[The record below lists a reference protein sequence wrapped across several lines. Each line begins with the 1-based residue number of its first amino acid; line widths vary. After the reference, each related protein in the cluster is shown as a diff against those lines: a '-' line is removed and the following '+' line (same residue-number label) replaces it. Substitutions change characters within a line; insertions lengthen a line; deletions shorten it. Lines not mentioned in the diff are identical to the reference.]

1 MKHRSRAGKS
11 IRFHDLM
18 WHRIS
23 EVLLVSSPYD
33 AFILEQDGQ
42 LTEQVFREYSKLS
55 LPAPPRFT
63 HAPTGEEAIRLL
75 KLRRFD
81 LVLTMTSLA
90 DMDVNAFGR
99 KVKKLRQG
107 RPVVLL
113 ALDRKELYDLR
124 GVINKKAIDG
134 AFLWTGDSK
143 ILLAIIKYIEDR
155 ENLDL
160 DIQHGHLKVIIVLE
174 DSPYYYSLFL
184 SLLYKELTAQALS
197 LYAEGANEIMRQMSM
212 KSRPKVLLAT
222 TYEEGVR
229 LFERYKKNLLA
240 IISDMGLPRGS
251 MHDPLAGLDF
261 VRMARK
267 FDPDLPV
274 LLQSAEEEHKEAADD
289 AQAGFIHKTS
299 PQLLAAIRNFL
310 TSSLG
315 FGDFVFRLPDGRE
328 FDRAHDLRE
337 LEEKLADLPTS
348 SLAFH
353 AQHNHFS
360 IWLVARSEFDLARK
374 IRPRRMSEFDN
385 LEQVR
390 QFLVSTLRD
399 GRHQTRRG
407 VVTDFSRKR
416 FDREPYTRLGH
427 GSLGGKARGLAFFNM
442 LLADLG
448 PEDFGGLSV
457 SVPKMV
463 ALTTDHFDAFMGRNN
478 LRDFAIHCKDDK
490 DIVRLFLDTRLPDE
504 LADDLAFILEHMTE
518 PLAVRSSS
526 LLEDSM
532 HQRLAG
538 IYNTLMLPNNA
549 PEPSRR
555 LREVCDAVKL
565 VWASTFSSN
574 ARAYLKNTG
583 KHVGEEKMGVIIQEL
598 AGSYHEDRFYP
609 DFSGV
614 VQSYNFYPI
623 GPQNSEDGVA
633 HMALGFGRIVVD
645 GGLALRFSPK
655 HPEVLPQFAK
665 PKTLMDRSQRG
676 FYALDMQRHCCTT
689 DADLFSTMS
698 YYDLDVAEADGTL
711 KAVGSIYDPDEQRIS
726 DNLRQSGPRVITFNN
741 ILKHKAIPLPEALL
755 KLLELGQEGF
765 GGAVEIELAV
775 NMGDWGRRV
784 PHGATRQEPHLHVLQ
799 VRPFASSAQM
809 TTGPTVSF
817 PPDDV
822 LCATERSLGNG
833 VSTDILDIVYVRYDR
848 WEAAKNKRIADEV
861 GKINEQLGR
870 LHRPYLLI
878 GPGRWGTSDEWL
890 GIPVDWGQIS
900 NARVIVEASPQGYDV
915 EPSQGTHFFQNI
927 TALEVAYLT
936 LPAGRLEADDSHF
949 LDLGW
954 LDLGWL
960 DEHPAH
966 EETENLRWLHLAEP
980 VTTVLRGRHGRGV
993 IAKPGAKAQ

>member
-1 MKHRSRAGKS
+1 MKHRPRAAKS

-42 LTEQVFREYSKLS
+42 LTEQVFREYNNLS

-63 HAPTGEEAIRLL
+63 HAPTGEEAIRML
-75 KLRRFD
+75 KERRFD
-81 LVLTMTSLA
+81 LVLTMTRMA

-99 KVKKLRQG
+99 RVKKLRPG

-124 GVINKKAIDG
+124 GVIDTQAIDG
-134 AFLWTGDSK
+134 AFLWSGDSK

-155 ENLDL
+155 ENLEM

-184 SLLYKELTAQALS
+184 SLLYKELTQQALA
-197 LYAEGANEIMRQMSM
+197 LYAEGANEILRQMAM

-222 TYEEGVR
+222 TFEEGVE
-229 LFERYKKNLLA
+229 LFERYQENLLA
-240 IISDMGLPRGS
+240 IISDMGLPRGD
-251 MHDPLAGLDF
+251 MHDHQAGLDF

-267 FDPDLPV
+267 YDPDLPV
-274 LLQSAEEEHKEAADD
+274 LLQSAEEEHREAAVEAD
-289 AQAGFIHKTS
+289 AAFIHKNS
-299 PQLLAAIRNFL
+299 PQLLAAIRDFL
-310 TSSLG
+310 TSALG

-328 FDRAHDLRE
+328 VDRAHDLRE
-337 LEEKLADLPTS
+337 LEEKLPTVPIS
-348 SLAFH
+348 SFAHH

-360 IWLVARSEFDLARK
+360 IWLVARSEFALADRV
-374 IRPRRMSEFDN
+374 RPFQVSEFDR
-385 LEQVR
+385 LEDAR
-390 QFLVSTLRD
+390 QFLIESLRE
-399 GRHQTRRG
+399 GRRKMRRG
-407 VVTDFSRKR
+407 VVTDFSRTR
-416 FDREPYTRLGH
+416 FDREPFTRLGH

-442 LLADLG
+442 LLANMDAA
-448 PEDFGGLSV
+448 DFGGLEV

-463 ALTTDHFDAFMGRNN
+463 TLTTDYFDEFLGRNN
-478 LRDFAIHCKDDK
+478 LRDFAIHCQDDEE
-490 DIVRLFLDTRLPDE
+490 IIRQFLETRLPDT

-549 PEPSRR
+549 PDDSRR

-598 AGSYHEDRFYP
+598 VGRYHSERFYP

-623 GPQNSEDGVA
+623 GPQSPDDGVA
-633 HMALGFGRIVVD
+633 HLALGFGRIIVD
-645 GGLALRFSPK
+645 GGLALRFSPG
-655 HPEVLPQFAK
+655 HPEVLPQFSN
-665 PKTLMDRSQRG
+665 PKTLLDRSQRG
-676 FYALDMQRHCCTT
+676 FYALDMERHRSTSEP
-689 DADLFSTMS
+689 DLSSTMTF
-698 YYDLDVAEADGTL
+698 YDLEVGEKDGTL
-711 KAVGSIYDPDEQRIS
+711 KALGSVFDTDEQRIIDS
-726 DNLRQSGPRVITFNN
+726 LRHDGPRVITFNN
-741 ILKHKAIPLPEALL
+741 ILKHKAIPLPETLI
-755 KLLELGQEGF
+755 KLLDLGQQGF

-775 NMGDWGRRV
+775 DMGDWGRRV
-784 PHGATRQEPHLHVLQ
+784 RRGTQRASPHLYVLQ
-799 VRPFASSAQM
+799 IRPFASFEQM
-809 TTGPTVSF
+809 TTSPGIAFTRG
-817 PPDDV
+817 DT
-822 LCATERSLGNG
+822 LCATDRSLGNG
-833 VSTDILDIVYVRYDR
+833 VSSDIFDIVYVRYDR
-848 WEAAKNKRIADEV
+848 WSATKNKQIASEV
-861 GKINEQLGR
+861 GQLNEALIR
-870 LHRPYLLI
+870 LNRPYLLI
-878 GPGRWGTSDEWL
+878 GPGRWGTGDEWL

-900 NARVIVEASPQGYDV
+900 NARVIVEASPKGYDV

-927 TALEVAYLT
+927 TALKVVYLT
-936 LPAGRLEADDSHF
+936 LPTDKLSVDGEEF
-949 LDLGW
+949 LDLPW
-954 LDLGWL
+954 LD
-960 DEHPAH
+960 AH
-966 EETENLRWLHLAEP
+966 TAHQETEHLRWLQLSEP
-980 VTTVLRGRHGRGV
+980 VTTVLEGRHGRGI
-993 IAKPGAKAQ
+993 IAKPGAEAG

>member
-1 MKHRSRAGKS
+1 MKHRSRVGKS

-63 HAPTGEEAIRLL
+63 HAPTGEEAIRML
-75 KLRRFD
+75 KMRRFD

-99 KVKKLRQG
+99 RVKKLRRG

-124 GVINKKAIDG
+124 GAIDSSAIDG
-134 AFLWTGDSK
+134 AFLWSGDSK

-160 DIQHGHLKVIIVLE
+160 DIRHGHLKVIIVLE

-222 TYEEGVR
+222 TYQEGVQ

-240 IISDMGLPRGS
+240 IISDMGLPRGD
-251 MHDPLAGLDF
+251 MHDARAGLDF

-267 FDPDLPV
+267 YDPDLPV
-274 LLQSAEEEHKEAADD
+274 LLQSAEEEHKEAAEG

-299 PQLLAAIRNFL
+299 PQLLAAIRDFL
-310 TSSLG
+310 TGSLG

-328 FDRAHDLRE
+328 VDRAHDLRE
-337 LEEKLADLPTS
+337 LEEKLADIPMS
-348 SLAFH
+348 SLVYH

-360 IWLVARSEFDLARK
+360 IWLVARSEFSLADR
-374 IRPRRMSEFDN
+374 IRPRQVSEFDDP
-385 LEQVR
+385 EEAR
-390 QFLVSTLRD
+390 EFLVTTLRE
-399 GRHQTRRG
+399 GRHKTRRG
-407 VVTDFSRKR
+407 VVSDFSRKR

-442 LLADLG
+442 LLADMG
-448 PEDFGGLSV
+448 PEEFGGLDV

-463 ALTTDHFDAFMGRNN
+463 ALTTDHFDTFLQRNN
-478 LRDFAIHCKDDK
+478 LRHFAIHCEDDEEL
-490 DIVRLFLDTRLPDE
+490 VRRFLDTRLPVE
-504 LADDLAFILEHMTE
+504 LADALDFILEHMTE

-549 PEPSRR
+549 PEANRR

-565 VWASTFSSN
+565 VWASTFSSK

-598 AGSYHEDRFYP
+598 AGSHHGDRFYP

-623 GPQNSEDGVA
+623 GPQKAEDGVA

-645 GGLALRFSPK
+645 GGLALRFSPQ

-676 FYALDMQRHCCTT
+676 FYALGMERHCCAS

-698 YYDLDVAEADGTL
+698 YYGLDVAEKDGTL
-711 KAVGSIYDPDEQRIS
+711 KAVGSVFDPDELRIHDS
-726 DNLRQSGPRVITFNN
+726 LRPRGPRVITFNN
-741 ILKHKAIPLPEALL
+741 ILKHRAIPLPEALL
-755 KLLELGQEGF
+755 RLLELGQEGF

-775 NMGDWGRRV
+775 DMGDWGRRT
-784 PHGATRQEPHLHVLQ
+784 PRGTSRLQPHLYVLQ
-799 VRPFASSAQM
+799 IRPFASSAQM
-809 TTGPTVSF
+809 TTGPEVRFTG
-817 PPDDV
+817 DDL
-822 LCATERSLGNG
+822 LCSTERSLGNG
-833 VSTDILDIVYVRYDR
+833 VSTDICDVVYVRYDR
-848 WEAAKNKRIADEV
+848 WEASKNKAIADEV
-861 GKINEQLGR
+861 GAINER
-870 LHRPYLLI
+870 LVKLDRPYLLI

-900 NARVIVEASPQGYDV
+900 NARVIVEASPKGYDV

-927 TALEVAYLT
+927 TALQVAYLT
-936 LPAGRLEADDSHF
+936 LPAGRLAQDTSQF
-949 LDLGW
+949 LDLA
-954 LDLGWL
+954 WL
-960 DEHPAH
+960 DEQVAYHA
-966 EETENLRWLHLAEP
+966 TEHLRWLQLNEP
-980 VTTVLRGRHGRGV
+980 VTAVLRGRHGRGV

>member
-1 MKHRSRAGKS
+1 MKHPSRAGKA

-63 HAPTGEEAIRLL
+63 HAATGEEAIRMLSE
-75 KLRRFD
+75 RRFD

-99 KVKKLRQG
+99 KVKAKHTD
-107 RPVVLL
+107 RPVVVL
-113 ALDRKELYDLR
+113 ALDRKELHDLR
-124 GVINKKAIDG
+124 AAIDLQAIDG
-134 AFLWTGDSK
+134 TFLWSGDSK

-155 ENLDL
+155 VNLDQ
-160 DIQHGHLKVIIVLE
+160 DIEHGHLKVIIVLE

-212 KSRPKVLLAT
+212 KSRPKVLLGT
-222 TYEEGVR
+222 TFEEGVA
-229 LFERYKKNLLA
+229 LFERYKHNLLA
-240 IISDMGLPRGS
+240 IISDMGLPRGD
-251 MHDPLAGLDF
+251 MHDPQAGLDF
-261 VRMARK
+261 IRLARD
-267 FDPDLPV
+267 FDRDVPV
-274 LLQSAEEEHKEAADD
+274 LLQSAEDHHRPAALD
-289 AQAGFIHKTS
+289 ARANFVQKSS
-299 PQLLAAIRNFL
+299 PQLQDAIREFL
-310 TSSLG
+310 TTSLG

-328 FDRAHDLRE
+328 VDRATDLRE
-337 LEEKLADLPTS
+337 LEDKLATIPSS
-348 SLAFH
+348 SLVYH
-353 AQHNHFS
+353 ASHNHFS
-360 IWLVARSEFDLARK
+360 VWLVARSEFELASRL
-374 IRPRRMSEFDN
+374 RPRKVSEFED
-385 LEQVR
+385 LEEVR
-390 QFLVSTLRD
+390 QFLIATLRD
-399 GRHQTRRG
+399 GRRQMRRG
-407 VVTDFSRKR
+407 VVTDFNRAR
-416 FDREPYTRLGH
+416 FDREPFTRMGI

-442 LLADLG
+442 RLADMG
-448 PEDFGGLSV
+448 PEDFGGLEV

-463 ALTTDHFDAFMGRNN
+463 VLTTDHFDTFLTRNN
-478 LRDFAIHCKDDK
+478 LRDFAIKCQDDQE
-490 DIVRLFLDTRLPDE
+490 ITRRFLETRLPDQ
-504 LADDLAFILEHMTE
+504 LADDLGFILERMSE

-583 KHVGEEKMGVIIQEL
+583 KHVGEEKMAVIIQEL
-598 AGSYHEDRFYP
+598 VGQHHGTRFYP

-623 GPQNSEDGVA
+623 GPQDSEDGVA

-655 HPEVLPQFAK
+655 HPEVLPQFAN
-665 PKTLMDRSQRG
+665 PKTLLDRSQRD
-676 FYALDMQRHCCTT
+676 FFALDMERHCCTL
-689 DADLFSTMS
+689 DADLFTTMS
-698 YYDLDVAEADGTL
+698 AYPLDVAEGDGTL
-711 KAVGSIYDPDEQRIS
+711 KALGSVFDPDERRIS
-726 DNLRQSGPRVITFNN
+726 DNLRQTGPRVITFNN
-741 ILKHKAIPLPEALL
+741 ILKHKAIPLPEALIQ
-755 KLLELGQEGF
+755 LLEMGREGF
-765 GGAVEIELAV
+765 GGAIEIELAV
-775 NMGDWGRRV
+775 DMGDWGRRV
-784 PHGATRQEPHLHVLQ
+784 KRGQPRREPHLYVLQ
-799 VRPFASSAQM
+799 IRPFASSAQM
-809 TTGPTVSF
+809 AIGPELHFGTS
-817 PPDDV
+817 DV
-822 LCATERSLGNG
+822 LCASDRSLGNG
-833 VSTDILDIVYVRYDR
+833 VTTDICDVVYVRYDR
-848 WEAAKNKRIADEV
+848 WEAAKNKRIAEEV
-861 GKINEQLGR
+861 GQINERLGQLN
-870 LHRPYLLI
+870 RPYLLI

-890 GIPVDWGQIS
+890 GIPVDWAQIS
-900 NARVIVEASPQGYDV
+900 SARVIVEASPKGYDV

-927 TALEVAYLT
+927 TALQVAYLT
-936 LPAGRLEADDSHF
+936 LPAGRLEAEDSSKAY
-949 LDLGW
+949 LDLSW
-954 LDLGWL
+954 LDAQ
-960 DEHPAH
+960 PAH
-966 EETENLRWLHLAEP
+966 EETENLRWLHLPEP
-980 VTTVLRGRHGRGV
+980 VTTVLQGRQGHGW